1 MQTISKEAP
10 APRRGER
17 GFTLIELLVVIAIIA
32 VLIALLLP
40 AVQAAREA
48 ARRSQCVNN
57 LKQLGLAIMNYE
69 SVNGALP
76 PTGDVYNTALLQGAY
91 GMKTRI
97 LPFLEQQALF
107 NAINFGFIPQDASL
121 VDFTIGTAIV
131 NGFLCPSD
139 GNIPIGTVTLNGV
152 TRNWGYTSYPNN
164 IGTIYTNNGNQFDGP
179 AYVIGSTLGPTVT
192 FASVTD
198 GVSNTAMWSEWIRGK
213 NMASSPQAGL
223 HMTYTVPLSLTQSY
237 IPPLTYL
244 TKCKATTLASTPL
257 YDDKGRTWSNHNCS
271 EGGCYSHIM
280 TPNLNACELI
290 GTAGNPNYTVVGAS
304 SNHPGGVNVAFLDG
318 SVHFIKTAIAQQ
330 TWWGMSTKAGGE
342 IISADSY

>member
-1 MQTISKEAP
+1 MRPHHEHP
-10 APRRGER
+10 R

-48 ARRSQCVNN
+48 ARRAQCVNN
-57 LKQLGLAIMNYE
+57 LKQLGLANQTYE
-69 SVNGALP
+69 SANGVLP

-107 NAINFGFIPQDASL
+107 NAINFGFIPQDASG
-121 VDFTIGTAIV
+121 VDATSSTTIV
-131 NGFLCPSD
+131 NCFLCPSD
-139 GNIPIGTVTLNGV
+139 GNIPTGNATFTNGV
-152 TRNWGYTSYPNN
+152 TPPRLWGYTSYPNN
-164 IGTIYTNNGNQFDGP
+164 IGTIYSNNGGRFDGP
-179 AYVIGSTLGPTVT
+179 AYMLGAPTYGPTVT
-192 FASVTD
+192 FASVID

-223 HMTYTVPLSLTQSY
+223 HMTYTVPMSVTTTY
-237 IPPLTYL
+237 IAPITYL
-244 TKCKATTLASTPL
+244 NKCKATTLASTPL

-280 TPNLNACELI
+280 TPNLNACELQ
-290 GTAGNPNYTVVGAS
+290 GTAGNPYYTLVGAS
-304 SNHPGGVNVAFLDG
+304 SNHSGGVNVAFMDG
-318 SVHFIKTAIAQQ
+318 SVHFVKNSVSQQ
-330 TWWGMSTKAGGE
+330 TWWALATMAGSE
-342 IISADSY
+342 VISADSY